1 MCGHVLQVV
10 TPDTPGRRLHVA
22 GLYVDPEALK
32 QTIAPVD
39 MLLCEVA
46 TGDEEDAEAA
56 GLLTPR
62 RAAELAAVLQAE
74 CLVVWAR
81 CPAAADLPG
90 RQNRVAAAAIRLGAL
105 EIAVIEWLQVCPW

>member
-1 MCGHVLQVV
+1 M
-10 TPDTPGRRLHVA
+10 A

-81 CPAAADLPG
+81 CVLRGG
-90 RQNRVAAAAIRLGAL
+90 RARACSDEEVATLEARLRAEAPEGV
-105 EIAVIEWLQVCPW
+105 AVMMPQPLQISLVAKTA